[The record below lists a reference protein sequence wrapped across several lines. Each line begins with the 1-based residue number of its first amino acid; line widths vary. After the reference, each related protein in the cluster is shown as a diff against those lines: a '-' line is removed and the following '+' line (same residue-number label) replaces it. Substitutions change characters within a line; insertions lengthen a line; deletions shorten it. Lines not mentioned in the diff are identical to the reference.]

1 MAAKRS
7 RAAMEEQ
14 EKASA
19 RGDDREQ
26 AVNRWVLQ
34 FYFHQAVAA
43 YRSGRNRDFRQLRD
57 VMQALLVRPLE
68 REPAVAQMLRVMQF
82 LSRIE
87 EGENLDC
94 TFDKETELTP
104 LESAIGILQ
113 LIAKEFSVPEK
124 KIEFIHK
131 VLKEAAVIVCIK
143 NKEFEKALAVLKRHM
158 EKDTGNQKKRSELQT
173 IIREKN
179 RAHPIIRDFSYVNFQ
194 QCMFQFLK
202 AYMDTSE
209 PLLVTM
215 MKSLNSERAEEPKR
229 SSVTESPRAMEDQD
243 EASEPLRR
251 VKHSVG
257 TLRCAETARDV
268 EKVPSLPAMAKD
280 PTGAPE
286 RVETVK
292 DTARAPSPAER
303 RKDLV
308 GAPKHAETARDVERA
323 PHPAE
328 RTEDPVGTPRCAET
342 VRDVGTPSA
351 PEMTKDLLGAPRCAE
366 TARDVVRVPSPA
378 KSIRNPV
385 HAPGHVE
392 KARDVVRAPSPA
404 ERARNLTGA
413 PEHAETVKDTERA
426 PSPAERIKD
435 LVGGA
440 PKCAETAR
448 DVVRVPSPAKSI
460 KNPVHASGH
469 VEKARDV
476 VRAPSPAE
484 RARNLTGA
492 PEHAETVKDTER
504 APSPAER
511 IKDLVGGAPK
521 CAETAR
527 DVVRVPSPAGRA
539 EDTAGAPE
547 PMRSASYPAVPQPR
561 IAAVKSSKVFSV
573 PMEISE
579 QAAASAPV
587 HAGVSSGDLERR
599 PCRTVTTYGISVLR
613 EAFKMLSNTPD
624 SDALFNRLDETD
636 LPSPQH
642 MSPSVSH
649 RTKRRKEEKKQG
661 SETLDSPEISHK
673 SKRLFTI
680 SQMIMDQDT
689 QYSKSSESPDSS
701 QEQVV
706 SSAYR
711 PVQELPDQPVST
723 ERSSRPRWN
732 CSYCEEGKDSW
743 SGEDELFADAALTE
757 TSSNNSAVY
766 GSKKQK
772 WTVQESE
779 WIKDGVKKYGEGRWK
794 TISEKYPFQNRT
806 SVQIKDRYRT
816 MKKLGIA

>member
-14 EKASA
+14 EKAST
-19 RGDDREQ
+19 RSDDREQ

-43 YRSGRNRDFRQLRD
+43 YRAGRNRDFRQLRD

-143 NKEFEKALAVLKRHM
+143 NKEFSKALAVLKRHM
-158 EKDTGNQKKRSELQT
+158 EKDTGNQKKRTELQT

-194 QCMFQFLK
+194 QYMFQFLK
-202 AYMDTSE
+202 AYVDTSE

-229 SSVTESPRAMEDQD
+229 SSVIPESPSRTEDQE
-243 EASEPLRR
+243 EAYEPLRR

-257 TLRCAETARDV
+257 TLRRAETARDIV
-268 EKVPSLPAMAKD
+268 RAPSHPEMAKD

-286 RVETVK
+286 HVETGKDVVRAPCHAESTEDSLGAPRCAETAGDVVGAPERAETARDVVRAPSPAESTK
-292 DTARAPSPAER
+292 DPAGAAEHADTARDGRAHSPAETAKNLSGAPECADTVRAPSPAER
-303 RKDLV
+303 RKDSV
-308 GAPKHAETARDVERA
+308 KAPQRPET
-323 PHPAE
+323 
-328 RTEDPVGTPRCAET
+328 
-342 VRDVGTPSA
+342 
-351 PEMTKDLLGAPRCAE
+351 
-366 TARDVVRVPSPA
+366 
-378 KSIRNPV
+378 
-385 HAPGHVE
+385 
-392 KARDVVRAPSPA
+392 ARDVVRAPSPA
-404 ERARNLTGA
+404 ERAQ
-413 PEHAETVKDTERA
+413 
-426 PSPAERIKD
+426 
-435 LVGGA
+435 
-440 PKCAETAR
+440 
-448 DVVRVPSPAKSI
+448 
-460 KNPVHASGH
+460 
-469 VEKARDV
+469 
-476 VRAPSPAE
+476 
-484 RARNLTGA
+484 
-492 PEHAETVKDTER
+492 
-504 APSPAER
+504 
-511 IKDLVGGAPK
+511 
-521 CAETAR
+521 
-527 DVVRVPSPAGRA
+527 
-539 EDTAGAPE
+539 DTAGASKPVK
-547 PMRSASYPAVPQPR
+547 SASYPAVPQPQ
-561 IAAVKSSKVFSV
+561 IAAVKSSRAISV
-573 PMEISE
+573 PMEVSE
-579 QAAASAPV
+579 QPAAAAPV
-587 HAGVSSGDLERR
+587 HAGVSSRDLERR
-599 PCRTVTTYGISVLR
+599 PFRTVTTYGISVLR
-613 EAFKMLSNTPD
+613 EAFKMLTSSPD
-624 SDALFNRLDETD
+624 SDALFNKLDETD
-636 LPSPQH
+636 LPSPQQ

-649 RTKRRKEEKKQG
+649 RTKRRKEEKNQG
-661 SETLDSPEISHK
+661 SETIDSPEIPHK

-680 SQMIMDQDT
+680 SKMVMDQSS
-689 QYSKSSESPDSS
+689 QCSKSSESPDSS
-701 QEQVV
+701 QERVV

-711 PVQELPDQPVST
+711 PVQELSDQPVSA
-723 ERSSRPRWN
+723 ERSSKPRWTS
-732 CSYCEEGKDSW
+732 SYCEERKDSW
-743 SGEDELFADAALTE
+743 SDEDELFADAALTE
-757 TSSNNSAVY
+757 TSSNNSTVY

-779 WIKDGVKKYGEGRWK
+779 WIKDGVRKYGEGRWK

>member
-587 HAGVSSGDLERR
+587 HAGVSSGDLER
-599 PCRTVTTYGISVLR
+599 
-613 EAFKMLSNTPD
+613 
-624 SDALFNRLDETD
+624 
-636 LPSPQH
+636 
-642 MSPSVSH
+642 
-649 RTKRRKEEKKQG
+649 TKRRKEEKKQG

>member
-14 EKASA
+14 EKTST
-19 RGDDREQ
+19 RSDDREQ

-43 YRSGRNRDFRQLRD
+43 YRAGRNRDFRQLRD

-124 KIEFIHK
+124 KIELIHK

-143 NKEFEKALAVLKRHM
+143 NKEFSKALAVLKRHM
-158 EKDTGNQKKRSELQT
+158 EKDTGNQKKRTELQT

-179 RAHPIIRDFSYVNFQ
+179 RAHPIIKDFSYVNFQ
-194 QCMFQFLK
+194 QYMFQFLK
-202 AYMDTSE
+202 TYVDTSE

-229 SSVTESPRAMEDQD
+229 SSVTPESPSRTEDQE
-243 EASEPLRR
+243 EAYEPLRR

-257 TLRCAETARDV
+257 TLRRAETAGGV
-268 EKVPSLPAMAKD
+268 AGAPSCPEMAKD

-286 RVETVK
+286 HVGTVK
-292 DTARAPSPAER
+292 DAVRAPCPAESTEDSQGAPRCAETARDVMGAPSPSEMTKDLLGAPKCTETARDVVRAPSPAESTKDPVGTPGHAETARDVARAPSPAETTKNLPGAPECADTVKNTVRAPSPAER

-308 GAPKHAETARDVERA
+308 RAPKRAET
-323 PHPAE
+323 
-328 RTEDPVGTPRCAET
+328 
-342 VRDVGTPSA
+342 
-351 PEMTKDLLGAPRCAE
+351 
-366 TARDVVRVPSPA
+366 
-378 KSIRNPV
+378 
-385 HAPGHVE
+385 
-392 KARDVVRAPSPA
+392 ARDVVRAPSPA
-404 ERARNLTGA
+404 ER
-413 PEHAETVKDTERA
+413 VK
-426 PSPAERIKD
+426 
-435 LVGGA
+435 
-440 PKCAETAR
+440 
-448 DVVRVPSPAKSI
+448 
-460 KNPVHASGH
+460 
-469 VEKARDV
+469 
-476 VRAPSPAE
+476 
-484 RARNLTGA
+484 
-492 PEHAETVKDTER
+492 
-504 APSPAER
+504 
-511 IKDLVGGAPK
+511 
-521 CAETAR
+521 
-527 DVVRVPSPAGRA
+527 
-539 EDTAGAPE
+539 DTAGASE
-547 PMRSASYPAVPQPR
+547 PMKSASYPTASQPR

-573 PMEISE
+573 PVEISE
-579 QAAASAPV
+579 QPAAAAPV
-587 HAGVSSGDLERR
+587 HAGVSSRDLE
-599 PCRTVTTYGISVLR
+599 
-613 EAFKMLSNTPD
+613 
-624 SDALFNRLDETD
+624 
-636 LPSPQH
+636 
-642 MSPSVSH
+642 
-649 RTKRRKEEKKQG
+649 RTKRRKEEKNQG
-661 SETLDSPEISHK
+661 SETLDSPEIPHK

-680 SQMIMDQDT
+680 SKMIMDQGS
-689 QYSKSSESPDSS
+689 QCSKSSESPDSS
-701 QEQVV
+701 QERVV

-723 ERSSRPRWN
+723 KRSSQQRWN
-732 CSYCEEGKDSW
+732 SSYGEERKDSW
-743 SGEDELFADAALTE
+743 SDEDELFTDAALTE
-757 TSSNNSAVY
+757 TSSNNSTVY

-779 WIKDGVKKYGEGRWK
+779 WIKDGVRKYGEGRWK

>member
-14 EKASA
+14 EKTST
-19 RGDDREQ
+19 RSDDREQ

-43 YRSGRNRDFRQLRD
+43 YRAGRNRDFRQLRD

-124 KIEFIHK
+124 KIELIHK

-143 NKEFEKALAVLKRHM
+143 NKEFSKALAVLKRHM
-158 EKDTGNQKKRSELQT
+158 EKDTGNQQ
-173 IIREKN
+173 
-179 RAHPIIRDFSYVNFQ
+179 Y
-194 QCMFQFLK
+194 MFQFLK
-202 AYMDTSE
+202 TYVDTSE

-229 SSVTESPRAMEDQD
+229 SSVTPESPSRTEDQE
-243 EASEPLRR
+243 EAYEPLRR

-257 TLRCAETARDV
+257 TLRRAETAGGV
-268 EKVPSLPAMAKD
+268 AGAPSCPEMAKD

-286 RVETVK
+286 HVGTVK
-292 DTARAPSPAER
+292 DAVRAPCPAESTEDSQGTPRCAETARDVMGAPSPSEMTKDLLGAPKCTETARDVVRAPSPAESTKDPVGTPGHAETARDVARAPSPAETTKNLPGAPECADTVKNTVRAPSPAER

-308 GAPKHAETARDVERA
+308 RAPKRAET
-323 PHPAE
+323 
-328 RTEDPVGTPRCAET
+328 
-342 VRDVGTPSA
+342 
-351 PEMTKDLLGAPRCAE
+351 
-366 TARDVVRVPSPA
+366 
-378 KSIRNPV
+378 
-385 HAPGHVE
+385 
-392 KARDVVRAPSPA
+392 ARDVVRAPSPA
-404 ERARNLTGA
+404 ER
-413 PEHAETVKDTERA
+413 VKDT
-426 PSPAERIKD
+426 
-435 LVGGA
+435 VG
-440 PKCAETAR
+440 
-448 DVVRVPSPAKSI
+448 
-460 KNPVHASGH
+460 AS
-469 VEKARDV
+469 
-476 VRAPSPAE
+476 
-484 RARNLTGA
+484 
-492 PEHAETVKDTER
+492 
-504 APSPAER
+504 
-511 IKDLVGGAPK
+511 
-521 CAETAR
+521 
-527 DVVRVPSPAGRA
+527 
-539 EDTAGAPE
+539 E
-547 PMRSASYPAVPQPR
+547 PMKSASYPTASQPR

-573 PMEISE
+573 PVEISE
-579 QAAASAPV
+579 QPAAAAPV
-587 HAGVSSGDLERR
+587 HAGVSSRDLE
-599 PCRTVTTYGISVLR
+599 
-613 EAFKMLSNTPD
+613 
-624 SDALFNRLDETD
+624 
-636 LPSPQH
+636 
-642 MSPSVSH
+642 
-649 RTKRRKEEKKQG
+649 RTKRRKEEKNQG
-661 SETLDSPEISHK
+661 SETLDSPEIPHK

-680 SQMIMDQDT
+680 SKMIMDQGS
-689 QYSKSSESPDSS
+689 QCSKSSESPDSS
-701 QEQVV
+701 QERVV

-723 ERSSRPRWN
+723 KRSSQQRWN
-732 CSYCEEGKDSW
+732 SSYGEERKDSW
-743 SGEDELFADAALTE
+743 SDEDELFTDAALTE
-757 TSSNNSAVY
+757 TSSNNSTVY

-779 WIKDGVKKYGEGRWK
+779 WIKDGVRKYGEGRWK

>member
-14 EKASA
+14 EKTST
-19 RGDDREQ
+19 RSDDREQ

-43 YRSGRNRDFRQLRD
+43 YRAGRNRDFRQLRD

-143 NKEFEKALAVLKRHM
+143 NKEFSKALAVLKRHM
-158 EKDTGNQKKRSELQT
+158 EKDTGNQKKRTELQT

-202 AYMDTSE
+202 AYVDTSE

-215 MKSLNSERAEEPKR
+215 MKSLNSECAEEPKR
-229 SSVTESPRAMEDQD
+229 SSVTPESPSRTEDQE
-243 EASEPLRR
+243 EAYEPLRR

-257 TLRCAETARDV
+257 TLRRAETARDV
-268 EKVPSLPAMAKD
+268 VRAPSCPEMAKD

-286 RVETVK
+286 HVETVN
-292 DTARAPSPAER
+292 DVVRAPCPAESTE
-303 RKDLV
+303 DALE
-308 GAPKHAETARDVERA
+308 APRCAETARDVGA
-323 PHPAE
+323 PNP
-328 RTEDPVGTPRCAET
+328 
-342 VRDVGTPSA
+342 
-351 PEMTKDLLGAPRCAE
+351 PEMTKDLLGAPECTETARGVVRAPSPAESTKDPVGAPGHSE
-366 TARDVVRVPSPA
+366 TARDVVRAPSPA
-378 KSIRNPV
+378 ESTKDPV
-385 HAPGHVE
+385 GAPGHAE
-392 KARDVVRAPSPA
+392 TARDVVRAPSPA
-404 ERARNLTGA
+404 ERA
-413 PEHAETVKDTERA
+413 K
-426 PSPAERIKD
+426 
-435 LVGGA
+435 
-440 PKCAETAR
+440 
-448 DVVRVPSPAKSI
+448 
-460 KNPVHASGH
+460 
-469 VEKARDV
+469 
-476 VRAPSPAE
+476 
-484 RARNLTGA
+484 
-492 PEHAETVKDTER
+492 
-504 APSPAER
+504 
-511 IKDLVGGAPK
+511 
-521 CAETAR
+521 
-527 DVVRVPSPAGRA
+527 
-539 EDTAGAPE
+539 DTAGASE
-547 PMRSASYPAVPQPR
+547 PMRSAGYPTLHQPR
-561 IAAVKSSKVFSV
+561 IAAVKNSKVFSV
-573 PMEISE
+573 PTETSE
-579 QAAASAPV
+579 QPAAAAPV
-587 HAGVSSGDLERR
+587 HAGVSSRDLERR
-599 PCRTVTTYGISVLR
+599 PFRAVTTYGISVLR
-613 EAFKMLSNTPD
+613 EAFKMLSSCPD
-624 SDALFNRLDETD
+624 SDALFNKLDETD
-636 LPSPQH
+636 LPSPQQ

-649 RTKRRKEEKKQG
+649 RTKRRKEEKNQG
-661 SETLDSPEISHK
+661 SETLDSPEIPHK

-680 SQMIMDQDT
+680 SKMIMDQGS
-689 QYSKSSESPDSS
+689 QCSKSSESPDSS

-732 CSYCEEGKDSW
+732 GSYCEERKDSW
-743 SGEDELFADAALTE
+743 SDEDELFADAALTE
-757 TSSNNSAVY
+757 TSSNNSTVY

-779 WIKDGVKKYGEGRWK
+779 WIKDGVRKYGEGRWK

-806 SVQIKDRYRT
+806 PVQIKDRYRT

>member
-14 EKASA
+14 EKTSV

-43 YRSGRNRDFRQLRD
+43 YRTGRNRDFRQLRD

-94 TFDKETELTP
+94 TFDKDTELTP

-143 NKEFEKALAVLKRHM
+143 NKEFDKALAVLRRHM
-158 EKDTGNQKKRSELQT
+158 EKDTGNQKKRTELQT

-179 RAHPIIRDFSYVNFQ
+179 RAHPIVKDFSYVNFQ
-194 QCMFQFLK
+194 QSMFQFLK
-202 AYMDTSE
+202 AYVDTSE

-215 MKSLNSERAEEPKR
+215 MKNSSCLNSECAEEPKR
-229 SSVTESPRAMEDQD
+229 SSMIPESPSRAEDQE

-257 TLRCAETARDV
+257 TLRRAGTARDV
-268 EKVPSLPAMAKD
+268 RAPSPPEMAKD

-286 RVETVK
+286 RVDTVEDVVRAPHPAESTEDPVGAPRCAETARDVVGAPSPYEMTKDLVGAPECAETARDVRVPSPAESTEDPVGAPGHAETARDVVRAPSPAETAKNLAGAPEHAETVK
-292 DTARAPSPAER
+292 DTVRAPSPAER
-303 RKDLV
+303 RKVLV
-308 GAPKHAETARDVERA
+308 GAPKHAETARDVVRE
-323 PHPAE
+323 PSPTE
-328 RTEDPVGTPRCAET
+328 RT
-342 VRDVGTPSA
+342 
-351 PEMTKDLLGAPRCAE
+351 K
-366 TARDVVRVPSPA
+366 
-378 KSIRNPV
+378 
-385 HAPGHVE
+385 
-392 KARDVVRAPSPA
+392 
-404 ERARNLTGA
+404 
-413 PEHAETVKDTERA
+413 
-426 PSPAERIKD
+426 
-435 LVGGA
+435 
-440 PKCAETAR
+440 
-448 DVVRVPSPAKSI
+448 
-460 KNPVHASGH
+460 
-469 VEKARDV
+469 
-476 VRAPSPAE
+476 
-484 RARNLTGA
+484 
-492 PEHAETVKDTER
+492 
-504 APSPAER
+504 
-511 IKDLVGGAPK
+511 
-521 CAETAR
+521 
-527 DVVRVPSPAGRA
+527 
-539 EDTAGAPE
+539 DTAGAPT
-547 PMRSASYPAVPQPR
+547 PMKSASYSAVSEPR
-561 IAAVKSSKVFSV
+561 IAAVKNSKIFSV

-579 QAAASAPV
+579 QPAAAAPV

-599 PCRTVTTYGISVLR
+599 PFRTVTTYGISVLR
-613 EAFKMLSNTPD
+613 EAFKMLSDCPD
-624 SDALFNRLDETD
+624 SDALFSELDETD
-636 LPSPQH
+636 LPSPQQ

-649 RTKRRKEEKKQG
+649 RTKRRKEEKNQG
-661 SETLDSPEISHK
+661 SETLDSPEITHK

-680 SQMIMDQDT
+680 SKLILDQGSPC
-689 QYSKSSESPDSS
+689 SKSSESPDSS
-701 QEQVV
+701 QERVV
-706 SSAYR
+706 SSACR
-711 PVQELPDQPVST
+711 LVQELPDQPVST
-723 ERSSRPRWN
+723 ERSSQPRWN
-732 CSYCEEGKDSW
+732 SSYCEEGKDSW
-743 SGEDELFADAALTE
+743 SGEDELFADAAFTE
-757 TSSNNSAVY
+757 TSSNNSTVY

>member
-14 EKASA
+14 EKAST
-19 RGDDREQ
+19 RSDDREQ

-43 YRSGRNRDFRQLRD
+43 YRAGRNRDFRQLRD

-143 NKEFEKALAVLKRHM
+143 NKEFSKALAVLKRHM
-158 EKDTGNQKKRSELQT
+158 EKDTGNQKKRTELQT

-194 QCMFQFLK
+194 QYMFQFLK
-202 AYMDTSE
+202 AYVDTSE

-229 SSVTESPRAMEDQD
+229 SSVIPESPSRTEDQE
-243 EASEPLRR
+243 EAYEPLRR

-257 TLRCAETARDV
+257 TLRRAETARDIV
-268 EKVPSLPAMAKD
+268 RAPSHPEMAKD

-286 RVETVK
+286 HVETGKDVVRAPCHAESTEDSLGAPRCAETAGDVVGAPERAETARDVVRAPSPAESTK
-292 DTARAPSPAER
+292 DPAGAAEHADTARDGRAHSPAETAKNLSGAPECADTVRAPSPAER
-303 RKDLV
+303 RKDSV
-308 GAPKHAETARDVERA
+308 KAPQRPET
-323 PHPAE
+323 
-328 RTEDPVGTPRCAET
+328 
-342 VRDVGTPSA
+342 
-351 PEMTKDLLGAPRCAE
+351 
-366 TARDVVRVPSPA
+366 
-378 KSIRNPV
+378 
-385 HAPGHVE
+385 
-392 KARDVVRAPSPA
+392 ARDVVRAPSPA
-404 ERARNLTGA
+404 ERAQ
-413 PEHAETVKDTERA
+413 
-426 PSPAERIKD
+426 
-435 LVGGA
+435 
-440 PKCAETAR
+440 
-448 DVVRVPSPAKSI
+448 
-460 KNPVHASGH
+460 
-469 VEKARDV
+469 
-476 VRAPSPAE
+476 
-484 RARNLTGA
+484 
-492 PEHAETVKDTER
+492 
-504 APSPAER
+504 
-511 IKDLVGGAPK
+511 
-521 CAETAR
+521 
-527 DVVRVPSPAGRA
+527 
-539 EDTAGAPE
+539 DTAGASKPVK
-547 PMRSASYPAVPQPR
+547 SASYPAVPQPQ
-561 IAAVKSSKVFSV
+561 IAAVKSSRAISV
-573 PMEISE
+573 PMEVSE
-579 QAAASAPV
+579 QPAAAAPV
-587 HAGVSSGDLERR
+587 HAGVSSRDLE
-599 PCRTVTTYGISVLR
+599 
-613 EAFKMLSNTPD
+613 
-624 SDALFNRLDETD
+624 
-636 LPSPQH
+636 
-642 MSPSVSH
+642 
-649 RTKRRKEEKKQG
+649 RTKRRKEEKNQG
-661 SETLDSPEISHK
+661 SETIDSPEIPHK

-680 SQMIMDQDT
+680 SKMVMDQSS
-689 QYSKSSESPDSS
+689 QCSKSSESPDSS
-701 QEQVV
+701 QERVV

-711 PVQELPDQPVST
+711 PVQELSDQPVSA
-723 ERSSRPRWN
+723 ERSSKPRWTS
-732 CSYCEEGKDSW
+732 SYCEERKDSW
-743 SGEDELFADAALTE
+743 SDEDELFADAALTE
-757 TSSNNSAVY
+757 TSSNNSTVY

-779 WIKDGVKKYGEGRWK
+779 WIKDGVRKYGEGRWK

>member
-14 EKASA
+14 EKAST
-19 RGDDREQ
+19 RSDDREQ

-43 YRSGRNRDFRQLRD
+43 YRAGRNRDFRQLRD

-143 NKEFEKALAVLKRHM
+143 NKEFSKALAVLKRHM
-158 EKDTGNQKKRSELQT
+158 EKDTGNQKKRTELQT

-194 QCMFQFLK
+194 QYMFQFLK
-202 AYMDTSE
+202 AYVDTSE

-229 SSVTESPRAMEDQD
+229 SSVIPESPSRTEDQE
-243 EASEPLRR
+243 EAYEPLRR

-257 TLRCAETARDV
+257 TLRRAETARDV
-268 EKVPSLPAMAKD
+268 VRAPSHPEMAKD

-286 RVETVK
+286 HVETGKDVARAPCHAESTEDSLGAPRCAETAGDVVGAPSPPEMTEDLRGAPK
-292 DTARAPSPAER
+292 RAETARDVVRAPSPAESTKDPVGAAEHTDTARDGRAPSPAETAKNPSGAPECADTVRAPSPAER
-303 RKDLV
+303 RKDSV
-308 GAPKHAETARDVERA
+308 KAPQHPET
-323 PHPAE
+323 
-328 RTEDPVGTPRCAET
+328 
-342 VRDVGTPSA
+342 
-351 PEMTKDLLGAPRCAE
+351 
-366 TARDVVRVPSPA
+366 
-378 KSIRNPV
+378 
-385 HAPGHVE
+385 
-392 KARDVVRAPSPA
+392 ARDVVRAPSPA
-404 ERARNLTGA
+404 ERAQ
-413 PEHAETVKDTERA
+413 
-426 PSPAERIKD
+426 
-435 LVGGA
+435 
-440 PKCAETAR
+440 
-448 DVVRVPSPAKSI
+448 
-460 KNPVHASGH
+460 
-469 VEKARDV
+469 
-476 VRAPSPAE
+476 
-484 RARNLTGA
+484 
-492 PEHAETVKDTER
+492 
-504 APSPAER
+504 
-511 IKDLVGGAPK
+511 
-521 CAETAR
+521 
-527 DVVRVPSPAGRA
+527 
-539 EDTAGAPE
+539 DTAGASE
-547 PMRSASYPAVPQPR
+547 PVKSASYPAVPQPQ
-561 IAAVKSSKVFSV
+561 IAAVKSSRAISV
-573 PMEISE
+573 PMEVSE
-579 QAAASAPV
+579 QPAAAAPV
-587 HAGVSSGDLERR
+587 HAGVSSRDLE
-599 PCRTVTTYGISVLR
+599 
-613 EAFKMLSNTPD
+613 
-624 SDALFNRLDETD
+624 
-636 LPSPQH
+636 
-642 MSPSVSH
+642 
-649 RTKRRKEEKKQG
+649 RTKRRKEEKNQG
-661 SETLDSPEISHK
+661 SETIDSPEIPHK

-680 SQMIMDQDT
+680 SKMVMDQSS
-689 QYSKSSESPDSS
+689 QCSKSSESPDSS
-701 QEQVV
+701 QERVV

-711 PVQELPDQPVST
+711 PVQELSDQPVSA
-723 ERSSRPRWN
+723 ERSSKPRWN
-732 CSYCEEGKDSW
+732 SSYCEERKDSW
-743 SGEDELFADAALTE
+743 SDEDELFADAALTE
-757 TSSNNSAVY
+757 TSSNNSTVY

-779 WIKDGVKKYGEGRWK
+779 WIKDGVRKYGEGRWK

>member
-1 MAAKRS
+1 
-7 RAAMEEQ
+7 MEEH
-14 EKASA
+14 EKAAAAAAA
-19 RGDDREQ
+19 RGGGGEQ

-43 YRSGRNRDFRQLRD
+43 YRGGRNRDFRQLRD

-124 KIEFIHK
+124 KIEYVHK
-131 VLKEAAVIVCIK
+131 ALKEAAVIVCIK

-158 EKDTGNQKKRSELQT
+158 EKDTGNQKKRAELQT

-179 RAHPIIRDFSYVNFQ
+179 RAHPIVRDFSYVNFQ
-194 QCMFQFLK
+194 QYMFQFLK
-202 AYMDTSE
+202 AYVDTSE
-209 PLLVTM
+209 PLLM

-229 SSVTESPRAMEDQD
+229 SSVAEAPSAVEDQE

-257 TLRCAETARDV
+257 TLR
-268 EKVPSLPAMAKD
+268 
-280 PTGAPE
+280 
-286 RVETVK
+286 
-292 DTARAPSPAER
+292 
-303 RKDLV
+303 
-308 GAPKHAETARDVERA
+308 
-323 PHPAE
+323 
-328 RTEDPVGTPRCAET
+328 
-342 VRDVGTPSA
+342 
-351 PEMTKDLLGAPRCAE
+351 
-366 TARDVVRVPSPA
+366 
-378 KSIRNPV
+378 
-385 HAPGHVE
+385 
-392 KARDVVRAPSPA
+392 
-404 ERARNLTGA
+404 
-413 PEHAETVKDTERA
+413 
-426 PSPAERIKD
+426 
-435 LVGGA
+435 
-440 PKCAETAR
+440 
-448 DVVRVPSPAKSI
+448 
-460 KNPVHASGH
+460 
-469 VEKARDV
+469 
-476 VRAPSPAE
+476 
-484 RARNLTGA
+484 
-492 PEHAETVKDTER
+492 
-504 APSPAER
+504 
-511 IKDLVGGAPK
+511 
-521 CAETAR
+521 
-527 DVVRVPSPAGRA
+527 
-539 EDTAGAPE
+539 
-547 PMRSASYPAVPQPR
+547 
-561 IAAVKSSKVFSV
+561 
-573 PMEISE
+573 
-579 QAAASAPV
+579 
-587 HAGVSSGDLERR
+587 R
-599 PCRTVTTYGISVLR
+599 PFRTVTTYGISVLR
-613 EAFKMLSNTPD
+613 EAFKMLSNSPD
-624 SDALFNRLDETD
+624 SDALFNRLDERD
-636 LPSPQH
+636 LPSPQQ

-661 SETLDSPEISHK
+661 SKSLDSPEISHK

-680 SQMIMDQDT
+680 SRMILDQDT

-723 ERSSRPRWN
+723 ERLN
-732 CSYCEEGKDSW
+732 CEEGKDSW

-757 TSSNNSAVY
+757 TSSNNSTVY

>member
-14 EKASA
+14 EKAST
-19 RGDDREQ
+19 RSDDREQ

-43 YRSGRNRDFRQLRD
+43 YRAGRNRDFRQLRD

-143 NKEFEKALAVLKRHM
+143 NKEFSKALAVLKRHM
-158 EKDTGNQKKRSELQT
+158 EKDTGNQKKRTELQT

-194 QCMFQFLK
+194 QYMFQFLK
-202 AYMDTSE
+202 AYVDTSE

-229 SSVTESPRAMEDQD
+229 SSVIPEPPSRTEDQE
-243 EASEPLRR
+243 EAYEPLRR

-257 TLRCAETARDV
+257 TLRRAETARDV
-268 EKVPSLPAMAKD
+268 ARAPSHPEMAKD

-286 RVETVK
+286 HVETGK
-292 DTARAPSPAER
+292 DVVRAPC
-303 RKDLV
+303 
-308 GAPKHAETARDVERA
+308 HAES
-323 PHPAE
+323 
-328 RTEDPVGTPRCAET
+328 TED
-342 VRDVGTPSA
+342 S
-351 PEMTKDLLGAPRCAE
+351 LGAPRCAE
-366 TARDVVRVPSPA
+366 TAGDVVGAPSPPEMTEDLRGAPKRAETARDVVRAPSPA
-378 KSIRNPV
+378 ESAKDPAGAAEHADTARDGRAPSPAETAKNPSG
-385 HAPGHVE
+385 APECADTVRAPSPAERGKDSVKAPQHPE
-392 KARDVVRAPSPA
+392 TARDVVRAPSPA
-404 ERARNLTGA
+404 ERA
-413 PEHAETVKDTERA
+413 
-426 PSPAERIKD
+426 
-435 LVGGA
+435 
-440 PKCAETAR
+440 
-448 DVVRVPSPAKSI
+448 
-460 KNPVHASGH
+460 
-469 VEKARDV
+469 
-476 VRAPSPAE
+476 
-484 RARNLTGA
+484 
-492 PEHAETVKDTER
+492 
-504 APSPAER
+504 
-511 IKDLVGGAPK
+511 
-521 CAETAR
+521 
-527 DVVRVPSPAGRA
+527 
-539 EDTAGAPE
+539 EDTAGASE
-547 PMRSASYPAVPQPR
+547 PVKSASYPAVPQPQ
-561 IAAVKSSKVFSV
+561 IAAVKSSRAFSV
-573 PMEISE
+573 PMEVSE
-579 QAAASAPV
+579 QPAAAAPV
-587 HAGVSSGDLERR
+587 HAGVSSRDLERR
-599 PCRTVTTYGISVLR
+599 PFRTVTTYGISVLR
-613 EAFKMLSNTPD
+613 EAFKMLTSSPD
-624 SDALFNRLDETD
+624 SDALFNKLDETD
-636 LPSPQH
+636 LPSPQQ

-649 RTKRRKEEKKQG
+649 RTKRRKEEKNQG
-661 SETLDSPEISHK
+661 SETIDSPEIPHK

-680 SQMIMDQDT
+680 SKMVMDQSS
-689 QYSKSSESPDSS
+689 QCSKSSESPDSS
-701 QEQVV
+701 QERVV

-711 PVQELPDQPVST
+711 PVQELSDQPVSA

-732 CSYCEEGKDSW
+732 SSYCEERKDSW
-743 SGEDELFADAALTE
+743 SDEDELFADAALTE
-757 TSSNNSAVY
+757 TSSNNSTVY

-779 WIKDGVKKYGEGRWK
+779 WIKDGVRKYGEGRWK

>member
-14 EKASA
+14 EKTST
-19 RGDDREQ
+19 RSDDREQ

-43 YRSGRNRDFRQLRD
+43 YRAGRNRDFRQLRD

-124 KIEFIHK
+124 KIELIHK

-143 NKEFEKALAVLKRHM
+143 NKEFSKALAVLKRHM
-158 EKDTGNQKKRSELQT
+158 EKDTGNQKKRTELQT

-194 QCMFQFLK
+194 QYMFQFLK
-202 AYMDTSE
+202 TYVDTSE

-215 MKSLNSERAEEPKR
+215 MKSLNSEHAEEPKR
-229 SSVTESPRAMEDQD
+229 SSVTPESPSRTEDQE
-243 EASEPLRR
+243 EAYEPLRR

-257 TLRCAETARDV
+257 TLRRAETAGGV
-268 EKVPSLPAMAKD
+268 AGAPSCPEMAKD

-286 RVETVK
+286 HVGTVK
-292 DTARAPSPAER
+292 DAVRAPCPAESTEDSQGAPRCAETARDVMGAPSPSEMTKDLLGAPKCTETARDVVRAPSPAESTKDPVGTPGHAETARDVARAPSPAETTKNLPGAPECADTVKNTVRAPSPAER

-308 GAPKHAETARDVERA
+308 RAPKRAET
-323 PHPAE
+323 
-328 RTEDPVGTPRCAET
+328 
-342 VRDVGTPSA
+342 
-351 PEMTKDLLGAPRCAE
+351 
-366 TARDVVRVPSPA
+366 
-378 KSIRNPV
+378 
-385 HAPGHVE
+385 
-392 KARDVVRAPSPA
+392 ARDVVRAPSPA
-404 ERARNLTGA
+404 ER
-413 PEHAETVKDTERA
+413 VKDT
-426 PSPAERIKD
+426 
-435 LVGGA
+435 VG
-440 PKCAETAR
+440 
-448 DVVRVPSPAKSI
+448 
-460 KNPVHASGH
+460 AS
-469 VEKARDV
+469 
-476 VRAPSPAE
+476 
-484 RARNLTGA
+484 
-492 PEHAETVKDTER
+492 
-504 APSPAER
+504 
-511 IKDLVGGAPK
+511 
-521 CAETAR
+521 
-527 DVVRVPSPAGRA
+527 
-539 EDTAGAPE
+539 E
-547 PMRSASYPAVPQPR
+547 PMKSASYPTASQPR

-573 PMEISE
+573 PVEISE
-579 QAAASAPV
+579 QPAAAAPV
-587 HAGVSSGDLERR
+587 HAGVSSRDLERT
-599 PCRTVTTYGISVLR
+599 PFRTVTTYGISVLR
-613 EAFKMLSNTPD
+613 EAFKMLSNSPD
-624 SDALFNRLDETD
+624 SDALFNKLDETD
-636 LPSPQH
+636 LPSPQQ

-649 RTKRRKEEKKQG
+649 RTKRRKEEKNQG
-661 SETLDSPEISHK
+661 SETLDSPEIPHK

-680 SQMIMDQDT
+680 SKMIMDQGS
-689 QYSKSSESPDSS
+689 QCSKSSESPDSS
-701 QEQVV
+701 QERVV

-723 ERSSRPRWN
+723 KRSSQQRWN
-732 CSYCEEGKDSW
+732 SSYGEERKDSW
-743 SGEDELFADAALTE
+743 SDEDELFTDAALTE
-757 TSSNNSAVY
+757 TSSNNSTVY

-779 WIKDGVKKYGEGRWK
+779 WIKDGVRKYGEGRWK

>member
-14 EKASA
+14 EKAST
-19 RGDDREQ
+19 RSDDREQ

-43 YRSGRNRDFRQLRD
+43 YRAGRNRDFRQLRD

-143 NKEFEKALAVLKRHM
+143 NKEFSKALAVLKRHM
-158 EKDTGNQKKRSELQT
+158 EKDTGNQKKRTELQT

-194 QCMFQFLK
+194 QYMFQFLK
-202 AYMDTSE
+202 AYVDTSE

-229 SSVTESPRAMEDQD
+229 SSVIPEPPSRTEDQE
-243 EASEPLRR
+243 EAYEPLRR

-257 TLRCAETARDV
+257 TLRRAETARDV
-268 EKVPSLPAMAKD
+268 ARAPSHPEMAKD

-286 RVETVK
+286 HVETGK
-292 DTARAPSPAER
+292 DVVRAPC
-303 RKDLV
+303 
-308 GAPKHAETARDVERA
+308 HAES
-323 PHPAE
+323 
-328 RTEDPVGTPRCAET
+328 TED
-342 VRDVGTPSA
+342 S
-351 PEMTKDLLGAPRCAE
+351 LGAPRCAE
-366 TARDVVRVPSPA
+366 TAGDVVGAPSPPEMTEDLRGAPKRAETARDVVRAPSPA
-378 KSIRNPV
+378 ESAKDPAGAAEHADTARDGRAPSPAETAKNPSG
-385 HAPGHVE
+385 APECADTVRAPSPAERGKDSVKAPQHPE
-392 KARDVVRAPSPA
+392 TARDVVRAPSPA
-404 ERARNLTGA
+404 ERA
-413 PEHAETVKDTERA
+413 
-426 PSPAERIKD
+426 
-435 LVGGA
+435 
-440 PKCAETAR
+440 
-448 DVVRVPSPAKSI
+448 
-460 KNPVHASGH
+460 
-469 VEKARDV
+469 
-476 VRAPSPAE
+476 
-484 RARNLTGA
+484 
-492 PEHAETVKDTER
+492 
-504 APSPAER
+504 
-511 IKDLVGGAPK
+511 
-521 CAETAR
+521 
-527 DVVRVPSPAGRA
+527 
-539 EDTAGAPE
+539 EDTAGASE
-547 PMRSASYPAVPQPR
+547 PVKSASYPAVPQPQ
-561 IAAVKSSKVFSV
+561 IAAVKSSRAFSV
-573 PMEISE
+573 PMEVSE
-579 QAAASAPV
+579 QPAAAAPV
-587 HAGVSSGDLERR
+587 HAGVSSRDLE
-599 PCRTVTTYGISVLR
+599 
-613 EAFKMLSNTPD
+613 
-624 SDALFNRLDETD
+624 
-636 LPSPQH
+636 
-642 MSPSVSH
+642 
-649 RTKRRKEEKKQG
+649 RTKRRKEEKNQG
-661 SETLDSPEISHK
+661 SETIDSPEIPHK

-680 SQMIMDQDT
+680 SKMVMDQSS
-689 QYSKSSESPDSS
+689 QCSKSSESPDSS
-701 QEQVV
+701 QERVV

-711 PVQELPDQPVST
+711 PVQELSDQPVSA

-732 CSYCEEGKDSW
+732 SSYCEERKDSW
-743 SGEDELFADAALTE
+743 SDEDELFADAALTE
-757 TSSNNSAVY
+757 TSSNNSTVY

-779 WIKDGVKKYGEGRWK
+779 WIKDGVRKYGEGRWK